1 MDVKRATQEAVERIR
16 TELVDLSHRIHA
28 TPEIGFEEE
37 RSSEWVATALSD
49 GGLDVEAGVCG
60 LPTAFVARAGT
71 GPLHIGI
78 CAEYDA
84 LPGIGHACGH
94 NLIAASA
101 VGAGIA
107 LAQVA
112 DDLGITVSVFGTP
125 AEEGGGGKIIMLDGG
140 AFEGVHA
147 AMMVHPA
154 PMDLVEARPLAVS
167 HFEVRFAGKSAH
179 ASAFP
184 QVGIN
189 AADALTVSQVGIGL
203 LRQHMPHHCQIHG
216 IVTKGGDAPNVVP
229 EATAGRWYV
238 RGRDLAQVEEFEPR
252 VHKCF
257 EAGALAT
264 GCELEIERQSKPYS
278 EFRNDLGM
286 AAKYRANASE
296 LGRRFPDASRVANLE
311 TGSTDM
317 ANISLAIPA
326 IHPMMGIESL
336 PAVNHQPEFAAHC
349 AKPVADAALA
359 DAAVAMA
366 WTVADL
372 AVDPLERKRLLDGPT
387 PA

>member
-1 MDVKRATQEAVERIR
+1 MDAKQATRSVIEGSRDK
-16 TELVDLSHRIHA
+16 LVDLSHRIHA
-28 TPEIGFEEE
+28 TPELGFEEE
-37 RSSEWVATALSD
+37 RSSEWVASALSD
-49 GGLDVEAGVCG
+49 GGLDVEGGICD

-101 VGAGIA
+101 VGAGLA
-107 LAQVA
+107 LASVA

-125 AEEGGGGKIIMLDGG
+125 AEEGGGGKILMLDRG
-140 AFEGVHA
+140 AFQGVHA

-154 PMDLVEARPLAVS
+154 PLDMVEAHPLAVS
-167 HFEVRFAGKSAH
+167 HFEVRFSGKCAH
-179 ASAFP
+179 ASATP
-184 QVGIN
+184 QLGVN
-189 AADALTVSQVGIGL
+189 AADAMTVSQVGIGL
-203 LRQHMPHHCQIHG
+203 LRQHMPNRCQIHG

-229 EATAGRWYV
+229 EETVGRWYV
-238 RGRDLAQVEEFEPR
+238 RSKSLAQLEKFEPR
-252 VHKCF
+252 VHRCF

-264 GCELEIERQSKPYS
+264 GCELEIQPQSKPYS
-278 EFRNDLGM
+278 EFQNDLGL
-286 AAKYRANASE
+286 AARYRENA
-296 LGRRFPDASRVANLE
+296 LAIGRQFPDPSKLGNIE

-317 ANISLAIPA
+317 ANLSLAIPS
-326 IHPMMGIESL
+326 IHPMMGIDSL

-349 AKPVADAALA
+349 AQPLADAALV

-366 WTVADL
+366 WTVIDIAGDQ
-372 AVDPLERKRLLDGPT
+372 AERRRLIAGP
-387 PA
+387 